1 MIASEEFNYRLYNG
15 DSLELLKQIPD
26 NSVDLVVTDPPYR
39 TISGG
44 QDKVTNKWMGSI
56 LEKNDGKIF
65 AENDVNHREWLKLCW
80 QKLKNDS
87 HIYIMTNL
95 LNLFELKSIAE
106 EIGFQ
111 LHNLLIWEKNNSV
124 LNRWYM
130 KNCEY
135 TLFMRKGEAKVIN
148 DLGSKT
154 VEMYPNPTDKRHPT
168 EKPVALMER
177 YIGNSSN
184 AKDIVLDPFMGSGTT
199 GVASINLGRRFIGME
214 LDKQYFDIACER
226 IKNETKQMTL
236 F

>member
-1 MIASEEFNYRLYNG
+1 MNVLVTGGAGYIGSHTCV
-15 DSLELLKQIPD
+15 ELLESGYGVVVID
-26 NSVDLVVTDPPYR
+26 NLCNSNPKSLDRVKELTGKDIIFYEGDVRDEALL
-39 TISGG
+39 
-44 QDKVTNKWMGSI
+44 Q
-56 LEKNDGKIF
+56 KIF

-124 LNRWYM
+124 FNRWYM

-154 VEMYPNPTDKRHPT
+154 VEMYPNPTDVHIFQSHKMSVCHR
-168 EKPVALMER
+168 LSQDSF
-177 YIGNSSN
+177 YIY
-184 AKDIVLDPFMGSGTT
+184 AD
-199 GVASINLGRRFIGME
+199 
-214 LDKQYFDIACER
+214 
-226 IKNETKQMTL
+226 
-236 F
+236 